1 MDTRPRYLPNRRSID
16 EGSRAQ
22 EMCASGSGDVRFA
35 LRVLELHME
44 GLDVGSEMHLCVQAI
59 DTLSFLAGERD

>member
-1 MDTRPRYLPNRRSID
+1 MDTTPRYLPNARSID

-22 EMCASGSGDVRFA
+22 EDVRFA

-44 GLDVGSEMHLCVQAI
+44 GLDVGSEMHLCLQAI